1 MKKPPHGGRRTGAGR
16 PRVYRDRAKISVVLE
31 ASLARWVKAE
41 ARRRQTS
48 RSQLVAAAIERER
61 DNPYY

>member
-1 MKKPPHGGRRTGAGR
+1 MTYKPRGGRRPGAGR
-16 PRVYRDRAKISVVLE
+16 PTIYKDRAKISVVLE

-61 DNPYY
+61 DNV